1 MIWKEFKEKV
11 TTEVEGEFK
20 TEEKLV
26 KIFCKQDWL
35 PYCEYKITPVSYGYR
50 ATFNFKESEEYII
63 THKDLDIVK
72 GFCCSHLK
80 QIKDKLKHS

>member
-1 MIWKEFKEKV
+1 MNWKEFKEKE
-11 TTEVEGEFK
+11 TFEVDGEYK

-35 PYCEYKITPVSYGYR
+35 PKCEYKITPEHYGYR
-50 ATFNFKESEEYII
+50 STFNFKESEEYII

-72 GFCCSHLK
+72 EFCYSHLK
-80 QIKDKLKHS
+80 NIKDKLIN